1 MNHQNKLKTMAVR
14 ESLNQ
19 ASQGKKNRL
28 SLVEG
33 FEPPHRPGENE
44 VEGIDEFK
52 LGGEEAVEIKIGVSP
67 DIELLVT
74 LPKIVAITLMTVL
87 RTAITRK
94 KLTYMAVFIKEGVEI
109 RCGLDPAGIGA
120 GPLALFLGA
129 KNLDDIA
136 FSDGVLIHGGGTD
149 FEIDSLTGC
158 KLVQCDGLVFIFAV
172 NGENVVIGGSERRV
186 LVLEVAKVLALGI

>member
-1 MNHQNKLKTMAVR
+1 MY
-14 ESLNQ
+14 Q
-19 ASQGKKNRL
+19 ASRDKKNRL

-52 LGGEEAVEIKIGVSP
+52 LGGEEDVEIKVGVSP
-67 DIELLVT
+67 SIELLVT
-74 LPKIVAITLMTVL
+74 LPKIVAITLMAVL

-94 KLTYMAVFIKEGVEI
+94 KLTYMAVFIKKSVEI
-109 RCGLDPAGIGA
+109 RCGLNPAGIGA
-120 GPLALFLGA
+120 GPLALLLGA

-136 FSDGVLIHGGGTD
+136 FSDGVLIHGGGTN
-149 FEIDSLTGC
+149 FESDGLTGC

-172 NGENVVIGGSERRV
+172 NRENVVVGGSERRV
-186 LVLEVAKVLALGI
+186 LVLEVTKVLTLGI

>member
-1 MNHQNKLKTMAVR
+1 MVD
-14 ESLNQ
+14 
-19 ASQGKKNRL
+19 
-28 SLVEG
+28 G
-33 FEPPHRPGENE
+33 FEPLHRPGENE

-74 LPKIVAITLMTVL
+74 LPKIVAITLMAVL

-109 RCGLDPAGIGA
+109 RCGLDPTGIDA
-120 GPLALFLGA
+120 GPLAFLLGT

-136 FSDGVLIHGGGTD
+136 FSDGVLIQSGRTD
-149 FEIDSLTGC
+149 FEINGLTGC

-172 NGENVVIGGSERRV
+172 NRENVVVGGGERGV
-186 LVLEVAKVLALGI
+186 LVLEVAKIIHLVLKNITDRSDDF

>member
-1 MNHQNKLKTMAVR
+1 MY
-14 ESLNQ
+14 Q
-19 ASQGKKNRL
+19 ASRDKKNRL
-28 SLVEG
+28 TLVEG
-33 FEPPHRPGENE
+33 FEPLHRPGENE

-52 LGGEEAVEIKIGVSP
+52 LGGEEAVEIKMGVSP

-74 LPKIVAITLMTVL
+74 LPKIVAITLMAVL

-120 GPLALFLGA
+120 EPLALLLGA

-149 FEIDSLTGC
+149 FESDGLTGC

-172 NGENVVIGGSERRV
+172 NRENVVVGGSERRV
-186 LVLEVAKVLALGI
+186 LVLEIAKIIHLVLKNIADRSDNF

>member
-1 MNHQNKLKTMAVR
+1 MAVR
-14 ESLNQ
+14 KSLNQ
-19 ASQGKKNRL
+19 ALQGKNRL

-33 FEPPHRPGENE
+33 FEPLHMGE
-44 VEGIDEFK
+44 DK
-52 LGGEEAVEIKIGVSP
+52 LRHGGRKKAVEIKMGIPPG
-67 DIELLVT
+67 IELLVT
-74 LPKIVAITLMTVL
+74 LPKIVAITLMAVL

-109 RCGLDPAGIGA
+109 RCGLDPTGIGA
-120 GPLALFLGA
+120 GPLALLLGA

-172 NGENVVIGGSERRV
+172 NREDVVVGGSERRV